1 MVAEAHTTQPNQ
13 NQSLVDK
20 ESDTLRQT
28 MIIVK
33 WTHLFSSLLQI
44 WQNWQFNEW
53 KWTQKT
59 SPFATIVKLWR
70 ISYKQ
75 NSFWKGSILSRS
87 LNPLRITSMQTLR
100 LKVCLI
106 HSTKGYHVSRSKMAL
121 WRSLPYFQTA
131 HSQKLSTKVPMGLS
145 KSIETV

>member
-1 MVAEAHTTQPNQ
+1 MVAEAHTTQPKQ
-13 NQSLVDK
+13 NRSLVGK
-20 ESDTLRQT
+20 ESDTQRQT

-33 WTHLFSSLLQI
+33 WTHLFSSQLQI
-44 WQNWQFNEW
+44 WQNWHCNEW
-53 KWTQKT
+53 RWTQKT
-59 SPFATIVKLWR
+59 SPFATIVRLWR

-75 NSFWKGSILSRS
+75 NSFWKGLILSRS

-100 LKVCLI
+100 LKVCLN
-106 HSTKGYHVSRSKMAL
+106 HSTKDCHVSRSKTAL

-131 HSQKLSTKVPMGLS
+131 HSQKFSTKAPMGLS